1 MLDLGRWNDP
11 PRWLWTI
18 ARRGSGPVG
27 FMTLAF
33 EAYGLG
39 IAILGAVAGLVRYD
53 PNLVGFVLAS
63 WLLGGIV
70 LLGITDGLLSWWS
83 RRT

>member
-1 MLDLGRWNDP
+1 MWSRSTRRVPAGRHQHASHW
-11 PRWLWTI
+11 
-18 ARRGSGPVG
+18 
-27 FMTLAF
+27 